1 MWTATKRGAGVDV
14 KVTDFYLK
22 VVDFYSQVA
31 EFYLK
36 VADFCGAAPVFPLE
50 AQKA

>member
-31 EFYLK
+31 
-36 VADFCGAAPVFPLE
+36 DFCGAAPVFPLE

>member
-31 EFYLK
+31 
-36 VADFCGAAPVFPLE
+36 DFCGAAPVFPLD